1 MAGMANHFALGT
13 EAVGVWFDALCILA
27 TFI

>member
-13 EAVGVWFDALCILA
+13 EAVGVWIDTLCILA
-27 TFI
+27 TII